1 MTDIM
6 IRLDEVVKLLSFG
19 DFPNK
24 QELFKAFEN
33 LKKIFNHP
41 VSSESFP
48 EIISALKSN
57 LFYRQFEL
65 DGDPEFLKALVN
77 KIHNFEVIE
86 KILLAPSK
94 INYSQTEEIV
104 LKQRRNMLFSLALV
118 EKDLKELGISGNE
131 NQPDL
136 DDFFDVYF
144 DNLEELKKMTSSKSI
159 SIDNIDWFLRSDL
172 FELVLENSDYFD
184 VKLTD
189 LYEIL
194 LANTEIKTKKDFIT
208 HKQLL
213 EKVLNENNYKEFYN
227 ILSKNKKQLSQNL
240 RTYHNIPIAINS
252 HNIFKKIPNLKL
264 SPMTKKA
271 LINSLKNYKDSPYVS
286 FKC

>member
-1 MTDIM
+1 
-6 IRLDEVVKLLSFG
+6 
-19 DFPNK
+19 
-24 QELFKAFEN
+24 
-33 LKKIFNHP
+33 
-41 VSSESFP
+41 
-48 EIISALKSN
+48 
-57 LFYRQFEL
+57 
-65 DGDPEFLKALVN
+65 LKALVN

-136 DDFFDVYF
+136 DDFFEVYF

-194 LANTEIKTKKDFIT
+194 LENTEIKTKKDFIT

-252 HNIFKKIPNLKL
+252 HNIFNKIPNLKL